1 MENICSKILGG
12 MLEQS
17 DAEYIVSVKYNDNE
31 KLFKVKPVN
40 HEQNPQELMQ
50 ELSDFTGSPIKN
62 IIVSIYCVCAG
73 LDGSKI
79 N

>member
-17 DAEYIVSVKYNDNE
+17 DAEYIVSVKYNNNE

-40 HEQNPQELMQ
+40 HDQNPQELMH
-50 ELSDFTGSPIKN
+50 N
-62 IIVSIYCVCAG
+62 
-73 LDGSKI
+73 
-79 N
+79 